1 MYVFLLFSEVL
12 VLLKQKKAL
21 TEFNNSIRASNVLV
35 FYR

>member
-1 MYVFLLFSEVL
+1 MYVFKLF
-12 VLLKQKKAL
+12 LKCEIFKTKKAL